1 MLKNEKGFTLIELL
15 AVIII
20 LGVLMLIAIPSVT
33 SYINNSRK
41 AAYVDTAKRIVDGA
55 VILVNSGGLDV
66 YDTNT
71 TYYIPGQCINTETGG
86 EASPYGEWKDR
97 YVVVTYTGDG
107 YDYYWASAD
116 VTKMGINL
124 TYRDNLKINDVKAG
138 IGSVETNIHIGDR
151 EKIVVFSD
159 CASGTEVDMPGP
171 RIGDREDYTGIVNT
185 PATST
190 TTNDNVTWENGIVK
204 LTVVSTNCWN
214 NGRTCQPQIT
224 VTNKGETDT
233 LVGFKATFT
242 IPNGV
247 RVTSGPYDSQ
257 DFRVFI
263 SGNTLTIIGNP
274 NTLVDRLIAPKNS
287 KSTGLQIALDNG
299 ASLSLSDGDI
309 TYTVLQPGNKTFNL
323 SNIKVE
329 LLRKNMWDKDGKIRM
344 IYDVAVT
351 NKKSSTLD
359 GWSFKINSTG
369 ISGVTVHS
377 PLKKNSS
384 SSTQIDLSAVTG
396 SGTGYTL
403 SSGQRVFYD
412 SKLEFELDDINAE
425 ITVTE

>member
-159 CASGTEVDMPGP
+159 CASGTV
-171 RIGDREDYTGIVNT
+171 VNT

-224 VTNKGETDT
+224 VTNKGETET